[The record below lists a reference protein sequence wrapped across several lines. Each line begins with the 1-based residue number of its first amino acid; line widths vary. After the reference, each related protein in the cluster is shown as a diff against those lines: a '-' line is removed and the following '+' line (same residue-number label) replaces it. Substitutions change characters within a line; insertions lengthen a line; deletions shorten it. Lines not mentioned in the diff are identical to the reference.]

1 MKQKQL
7 VYDIAS
13 GIQDKLLNDYEP
25 EYTRF
30 LDEKRMENNNKHKF
44 KDLFLEGHN
53 YNKWF
58 DIQDDKESDDVKH

>member
-1 MKQKQL
+1 M
-7 VYDIAS
+7 
-13 GIQDKLLNDYEP
+13 
-25 EYTRF
+25 
-30 LDEKRMENNNKHKF
+30 F